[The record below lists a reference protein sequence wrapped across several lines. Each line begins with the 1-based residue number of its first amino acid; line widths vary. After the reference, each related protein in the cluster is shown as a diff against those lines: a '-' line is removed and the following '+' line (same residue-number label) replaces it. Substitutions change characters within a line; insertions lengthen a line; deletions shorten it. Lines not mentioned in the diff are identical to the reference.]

1 MAERHKQISDVCR
14 DVIQN
19 LGFLY
24 NVYIYIYI
32 YNIYIYVYIYVYIC
46 TSRPTCILYMYM
58 EPQGTVA
65 WCLATATKLFEPPK
79 CETHKTQPL
88 DA

>member
-32 YNIYIYVYIYVYIC
+32 YIIYIYIYVYIYMYIYVLQGLRVSYTC
-46 TSRPTCILYMYM
+46 TWNLR
-58 EPQGTVA
+58 EP
-65 WCLATATKLFEPPK
+65 
-79 CETHKTQPL
+79 
-88 DA
+88 